1 MKGTPSFPLCG
12 LSGEVCFI
20 LKKSQLVF
28 KAEDLLQDPE
38 LYIFLREKNSPS
50 SVPYLYVDGKFIG
63 GYDEI
68 LSLFNDGK
76 LGPNMFVSEINPY

>member
-12 LSGEVCFI
+12 LSGKVCFI

-50 SVPYLYVDGKFIG
+50 SVPYLYIDRKFVG
-63 GYDEI
+63 GYDEV
-68 LSLFNDGK
+68 LSMFNEDK
-76 LGPNMFVSEINPY
+76 LCLNAFISEINPY